1 MKTKNRGSTLIEL
14 LIATLIFSVALGAL
28 LSSLVAIVNVID
40 LSRERTIATADLR
53 NMLERIRSA
62 PFSSLLTNFP
72 NGLAD
77 GPVSNPYVNI
87 TGGYQLIDEHITV
100 NYANPNVD
108 PLEIQVVETWKNK
121 KGHAYN
127 AALSTFKTRSQ

>member
-62 PFSSLLTNFP
+62 PFSSLLTIFP
-72 NGLAD
+72 MAWQTARFQILMSISQAGISLLM
-77 GPVSNPYVNI
+77 NI
-87 TGGYQLIDEHITV
+87 LPSITQIPMLI
-100 NYANPNVD
+100 P
-108 PLEIQVVETWKNK
+108 W
-121 KGHAYN
+121 
-127 AALSTFKTRSQ
+127 RSKS